1 MVDVVVETVRC
12 LYVGGLFIFLI
23 VAGRRKGL
31 KRQSGWSL
39 ILCGF
44 GLLLFGMVIDITDNF
59 PQLNKYIVI
68 GDTPFES
75 FLEKVVGHM
84 LGFFLLAIGFWRLIP
99 AIVGLQETQTRLQA
113 SHRELRR
120 EIRERQQAEVEL
132 KKTRD
137 EAEAANEAKSRFL
150 AQMSHEIRTPLNGVL
165 GMSELLQ
172 ETGLNLHQ
180 RRLAQ
185 TIRNSGEVL
194 LHIINEILDFSKIE
208 AGRLELEHID
218 FNLSRTVEETINL
231 MAERAQAKNLELTCL
246 LAPELPLTVRG
257 DPRRLHQILFNLVGN
272 AIKFTDAGQ
281 IILSVRPL
289 EVSENKLRVH
299 FSVKDTGI
307 GIPPALQ
314 NHIFQ
319 PFSQGDSSTT
329 RKYGGTGLGLTI
341 ARHLVECMHGELG
354 VMSEPGQ
361 GSTFWF
367 TIELEQPSAACEP
380 RVSPRLYF
388 QKVRLVVAEP
398 NESHCKNLRCQFA
411 SLGLKPD
418 WVASGRHLLE
428 MLRIAALR
436 GKPYDLA
443 MIAGSLPDT
452 SALQLAKTIKAD
464 FTLAEARLVL
474 LTSFTD
480 LPDLPPGAEN
490 GFAACLGKPVTSS
503 ELSRCLTALLT
514 GEAGKTPVAEQT
526 QAATRVARGP
536 YRVLVAEDNL
546 VNQEVTRG
554 MLESLGCRVEVAGT
568 GREAVEALAGAS
580 RYDVV
585 FMDCQMP
592 EMDGYEATRLIRE
605 AEANRQPPERSG
617 AGVAHLPIIAL
628 TAHAL
633 EGDRKKCLDA
643 GMDDYLSKPFSLEQL
658 TAVLDRW
665 LSPGPEASP
674 ALFG

>member
-1 MVDVVVETVRC
+1 
-12 LYVGGLFIFLI
+12 
-23 VAGRRKGL
+23 VAGRKKGL

-44 GLLLFGMVIDITDNF
+44 GLLLFGMVLDITDNF

-132 KKTRD
+132 KKARD

-289 EVSENKLRVH
+289 EVSVDKLQVH

-307 GIPPALQ
+307 GIPPA
-314 NHIFQ
+314 
-319 PFSQGDSSTT
+319 
-329 RKYGGTGLGLTI
+329 
-341 ARHLVECMHGELG
+341 
-354 VMSEPGQ
+354 
-361 GSTFWF
+361 
-367 TIELEQPSAACEP
+367 
-380 RVSPRLYF
+380 
-388 QKVRLVVAEP
+388 
-398 NESHCKNLRCQFA
+398 
-411 SLGLKPD
+411 
-418 WVASGRHLLE
+418 
-428 MLRIAALR
+428 
-436 GKPYDLA
+436 
-443 MIAGSLPDT
+443 
-452 SALQLAKTIKAD
+452 
-464 FTLAEARLVL
+464 
-474 LTSFTD
+474 
-480 LPDLPPGAEN
+480 
-490 GFAACLGKPVTSS
+490 
-503 ELSRCLTALLT
+503 
-514 GEAGKTPVAEQT
+514 
-526 QAATRVARGP
+526 
-536 YRVLVAEDNL
+536 
-546 VNQEVTRG
+546 
-554 MLESLGCRVEVAGT
+554 
-568 GREAVEALAGAS
+568 
-580 RYDVV
+580 
-585 FMDCQMP
+585 
-592 EMDGYEATRLIRE
+592 
-605 AEANRQPPERSG
+605 
-617 AGVAHLPIIAL
+617 
-628 TAHAL
+628 
-633 EGDRKKCLDA
+633 
-643 GMDDYLSKPFSLEQL
+643 
-658 TAVLDRW
+658 
-665 LSPGPEASP
+665 
-674 ALFG
+674 